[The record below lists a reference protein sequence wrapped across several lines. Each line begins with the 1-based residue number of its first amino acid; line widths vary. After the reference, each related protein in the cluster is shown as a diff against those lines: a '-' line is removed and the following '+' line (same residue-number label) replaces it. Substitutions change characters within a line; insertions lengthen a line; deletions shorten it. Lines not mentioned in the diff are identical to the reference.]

1 VSVSKGRALI
11 IGGSLA
17 GMFAAHLLRQNGWRV
32 DVFERSTEDLA
43 GRGAGL
49 GSREA
54 LRSIM
59 TRIGVDTSAPQGVSI
74 PRYVWLDTDGGVVAD
89 VPRPRMMTA
98 WSRLYRP
105 LKELLP
111 AELYHPAK
119 SLLRVAQDERSVTA
133 IFADGT
139 RETGDIVVGADGAR
153 SAVRAQLAPDAK
165 TEYAG
170 YVAWRALIPEAE
182 ATEAQRELLYARN
195 AFCIPDGEL
204 WVSYPVPARDG
215 DITPGKRDYNIVWY
229 RSADE
234 KALADLNTDDKGVRH
249 EQIPPPLI
257 RRDVIEAVKR
267 VARDSIAP
275 SLTDLFVASRPYFQ
289 AIHDLASPR
298 LVFGRAI
305 IMGDAAFLARPHVGA
320 GVAKAALDANC
331 LADALRDHESIDAA
345 LAHYGAM
352 RKAAGDWI
360 IDRSREFGATC
371 IHGKTDPAGR
381 RRRGELTWHEYLTM
395 PDRIHEWGLEA
406 LAAE

>member
-1 VSVSKGRALI
+1 MSVSKRRALI

-17 GMFAAHLLRQNGWRV
+17 GMFAAHLLREKGWRV

-49 GSREA
+49 GSHEA

-74 PRYVWLDTDGGVVAD
+74 PHYVWLDRDGGVVAD

-119 SLLRVAQDERSVTA
+119 SLLRVEQDERSVTA

-139 RETGDIVVGADGAR
+139 RETGDILVGADGSR

-234 KALADLNTDDKGVRH
+234 KALADLNTDDKGARH

-257 RRDVIEAVKR
+257 RRDVIEAVKQ

-275 SLTDLFVASRPYFQ
+275 SLADLFVASRPYFQ
-289 AIHDLASPR
+289 AIHDLASSQ

-305 IMGDAAFLARPHVGA
+305 IMGDAAFVARPHVGA
-320 GVAKAALDANC
+320 GVTKAALDANC
-331 LADALRDHESIDAA
+331 LADALRDYESIDAA
-345 LAHYGAM
+345 LAHYGAT

-381 RRRGELTWHEYLTM
+381 MQRAERAWHEYLTM
-395 PDRIHEWGLEA
+395 PDRIHEWGKHA

>member
-1 VSVSKGRALI
+1 MSVSKGRALI

-17 GMFAAHLLRQNGWRV
+17 GMFAAHLLRAKGWRV

-49 GSREA
+49 GSHEA

-74 PRYVWLDTDGGVVAD
+74 PQYVWLNRDGGVVAD

-119 SLLRVAQDERSVTA
+119 SLLRVEQDERSVTA

-139 RETGDIVVGADGAR
+139 RETGDILVGADGSR

-215 DITPGKRDYNIVWY
+215 DITPGERDYNIVWY
-229 RSADE
+229 RSP
-234 KALADLNTDDKGVRH
+234 TR
-249 EQIPPPLI
+249 
-257 RRDVIEAVKR
+257 KR
-267 VARDSIAP
+267 LPTSTPMTTARG
-275 SLTDLFVASRPYFQ
+275 TNKF
-289 AIHDLASPR
+289 
-298 LVFGRAI
+298 
-305 IMGDAAFLARPHVGA
+305 
-320 GVAKAALDANC
+320 
-331 LADALRDHESIDAA
+331 
-345 LAHYGAM
+345 
-352 RKAAGDWI
+352 
-360 IDRSREFGATC
+360 
-371 IHGKTDPAGR
+371 R
-381 RRRGELTWHEYLTM
+381 RR
-395 PDRIHEWGLEA
+395 
-406 LAAE
+406 